1 MIEGYSQGY
10 YTERKERFLSKVL
23 VVPQDVLGECW
34 ATFADAH
41 RLVHVHTHNVCRPV
55 CMYACMYVRAYVGR

>member
-23 VVPQDVLGECW
+23 VVPQDGLGECW

-41 RLVHVHTHNVCRPV
+41 RLVHVHTHIMYAGLYVCRHV
-55 CMYACMYVRAYVGR
+55 CTCART